1 MGLCFCLVYRE
12 VRRWTYASVVADAF
26 AYYGLESQLAFV
38 EHGDVGLWDGSVSWV
53 ATAGHVEGLC
63 YCRAAWDD
71 VM

>member
-1 MGLCFCLVYRE
+1 
-12 VRRWTYASVVADAF
+12 VADAF